1 MSSLRGYDVS
11 HRRLEYLGAPNY
23 IVMFVLTGLL
33 GTYTLRYIV
42 YPRCK
47 KLHHYITK
55 RRVEN
60 TLDQY
65 DNIDFEEMLE
75 RTAPRIDPETGE
87 LFMGVKDEKLTE
99 AQEMAK
105 MLREQREAEAAAY
118 AEEHKYDD
126 VILGPDG
133 KPLLEQAAFDEYG
146 NVVAKKKEG
155 EVGGGG
161 EDVVYDVDD
170 IKDGDL
176 DSPVKAAS
184 LKKKKSEQRKLSPKK
199 LALIEQKRKEDEEF
213 RKAYAK
219 SLKIPSVEDRVK
231 VVKEEFEKYM
241 LFGKEPLGYQLKLE
255 TRKRLEQ
262 DADKE
267 QFMIMRRSNYFHK
280 LVEKE
285 WIEDERERH
294 RKVKFDRPRSAH
306 TLGLDYGA
314 GRNAMG
320 FEGKR
325 KGAPEA
331 GSRDASVVSRGFGS
345 LPTRPDSPAQ
355 KEKRGRAK
363 SGGGKF
369 TSGDDREYFA
379 RDGSGR
385 PASEQERRELIKE
398 AEARSRSNSPNGRSP
413 SPEQERS
420 RSPPREQSASKQ
432 KRRPMT
438 ASQFRRAYY

>member
-1 MSSLRGYDVS
+1 
-11 HRRLEYLGAPNY
+11 
-23 IVMFVLTGLL
+23 
-33 GTYTLRYIV
+33 
-42 YPRCK
+42 
-47 KLHHYITK
+47 
-55 RRVEN
+55 
-60 TLDQY
+60 
-65 DNIDFEEMLE
+65 
-75 RTAPRIDPETGE
+75 
-87 LFMGVKDEKLTE
+87 
-99 AQEMAK
+99 
-105 MLREQREAEAAAY
+105 
-118 AEEHKYDD
+118 
-126 VILGPDG
+126 
-133 KPLLEQAAFDEYG
+133 
-146 NVVAKKKEG
+146 
-155 EVGGGG
+155 
-161 EDVVYDVDD
+161 
-170 IKDGDL
+170 
-176 DSPVKAAS
+176 
-184 LKKKKSEQRKLSPKK
+184 
-199 LALIEQKRKEDEEF
+199 
-213 RKAYAK
+213 
-219 SLKIPSVEDRVK
+219 
-231 VVKEEFEKYM
+231 
-241 LFGKEPLGYQLKLE
+241 
-255 TRKRLEQ
+255 
-262 DADKE
+262 
-267 QFMIMRRSNYFHK
+267 
-280 LVEKE
+280 VEKE

-369 TSGDDREYFA
+369 TSGNDREYFA